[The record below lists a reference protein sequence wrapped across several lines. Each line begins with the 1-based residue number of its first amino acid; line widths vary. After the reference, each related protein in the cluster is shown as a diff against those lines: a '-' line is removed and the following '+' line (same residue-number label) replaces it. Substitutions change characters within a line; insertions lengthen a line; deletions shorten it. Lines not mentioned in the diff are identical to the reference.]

1 MIWHYF
7 PIGMRFP
14 VRDFSD
20 ETRRAC
26 WRIAL
31 SAAYAS
37 DPCGTGLYEACEAY
51 DPIAQSPVYT
61 CIVCYVGIKQSR
73 AAGKTMHALDGLMTR
88 LCLVDPLVQAN
99 YLESFG
105 PYPILAEIDTAG
117 KIVPNEQGAA
127 FLPTEQIEPMQPT
140 SGWTLLLAPDSMR
153 GVCNAETLTRILGTE
168 AAAHGLRVRRMPV
181 ADGGE
186 GTVRALI
193 AGIGGR
199 HESVVCEDLNGE
211 RVNMTVG
218 VIPGPIAVIEA
229 AEAAGAARIG
239 EQTPPI
245 EKRSSFAVGMLI
257 RKMLDLGYRRIW
269 IGLGDTV
276 TADLGLGALSALGVR
291 FFDRDGA
298 PVAPCPENLAAIE
311 RIERSELDPRIALTE
326 LTVLCDVNAPLLGTD
341 GALMTFGPQSGA
353 SQEQIAAWETEFQ
366 RLVPLLGGN
375 PSAQGSGAAGGLGF
389 ALASIGGKL
398 VSGADRILERI
409 GFGFAMRDADF
420 VVTGEGCFDAQ
431 SIRFR
436 KASVAVLE
444 RLCEGERPGCL
455 FIGKTDLDTDALLRE
470 HAALRGIVI
479 CPCTDEPYADSVT
492 RAFVRTLL
500 PMIGKDVAKGQ
511 TI

>member
-14 VRDFSD
+14 VSDFFE

-37 DPCGTGLYEACEAY
+37 DPCGTGLYEACESF

-105 PYPILAEIDTAG
+105 PYPILAEIDAAG

-127 FLPTEQIEPMQPT
+127 FLPTEPIEPMQPA

-153 GVCNAETLTRILGTE
+153 GVCNAETLTRILGT
-168 AAAHGLRVRRMPV
+168 AAAEHGLRVRRMPV

-193 AGIGGR
+193 AGTGGR

-229 AEAAGAARIG
+229 AEAADAARIN

-257 RKMLDLGYRRIW
+257 KKTLDLGYRKIW
-269 IGLGDTV
+269 IGVGDTV
-276 TADLGLGALSALGVR
+276 TEDLGLGALSALGVR

-298 PVAPCPENLAAIE
+298 PVAPCPETLSAIE
-311 RIERSELDPRIALTE
+311 RIDFSEPDPRIAHTE
-326 LTVLCDVNAPLLGTD
+326 LTVLADVGTASERNETADPETERLARLLGVD
-341 GALMTFGPQSGA
+341 PDAP
-353 SQEQIAAWETEFQ
+353 
-366 RLVPLLGGN
+366 
-375 PSAQGSGAAGGLGF
+375 GSGGLGF
-389 ALASIGGKL
+389 ALAAIGGKP

-420 VVTGEGCFDAQ
+420 VIAGGGAFNAQ
-431 SIRFR
+431 SIRLR
-436 KASVAVLE
+436 KAPAAVLE
-444 RLCEGERPGCL
+444 RLFEGDRPGCL
-455 FIGKTDLDTDALLRE
+455 FVENADLDTEAFLRE
-470 HAALRGIVI
+470 HAALKGIVT
-479 CPCTDEPYADSVT
+479 CPLSDEPYADAAT
-492 RAFVRTLL
+492 RAFARTVL
-500 PMIGKDVAKGQ
+500 PMIGKDVANIKA
-511 TI
+511 I